1 MSPAGAREAQSS
13 TQSEKRHNPIS
24 SRAVVLTRSPSSNGI
39 VRRDAGYSASTNSSP
54 TTSRHQEIMESP
66 SWRRGEGFVRQ
77 SAGVDDPFVSTR
89 AAQDSSLGQ

>member
-13 TQSEKRHNPIS
+13 AQSEQRHNPIS
-24 SRAVVLTRSPSSNGI
+24 SSALVLAGSPSSNGI
-39 VRRDAGYSASTNSSP
+39 VRRGAGYSASTNSSP

-77 SAGVDDPFVSTR
+77 SPGVDDPFVSTR
-89 AAQDSSLGQ
+89 AVQDSSLGQ